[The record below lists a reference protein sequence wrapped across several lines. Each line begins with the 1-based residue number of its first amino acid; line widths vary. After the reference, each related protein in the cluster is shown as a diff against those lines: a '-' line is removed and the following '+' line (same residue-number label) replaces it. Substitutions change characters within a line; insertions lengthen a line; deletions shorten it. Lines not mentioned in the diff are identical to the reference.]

1 MNSQTGVG
9 RFGSLMNIDKLILSL
24 CRLHSLVSFGSLMN
38 IDKLIQRCGII
49 VNCGCFGSLMNID
62 KLIQIISNVISN
74 RGFGSLMNIKL
85 KETACGILFCKLLFY
100 NQRGDRGTAFFGI
113 I

>member
-1 MNSQTGVG
+1 
-9 RFGSLMNIDKLILSL
+9 MNIDKLILATDTKQL
-24 CRLHSLVSFGSLMN
+24 AA
-38 IDKLIQRCGII
+38 
-49 VNCGCFGSLMNID
+49 CFGSLMNID
-62 KLIQIISNVISN
+62 KLIPRFSIMPARVGFGSLMNIDKLIPNSDITDTITC
-74 RGFGSLMNIKL
+74 FGSLMNIKL

>member
-1 MNSQTGVG
+1 MNIDKLIPKMNSQTGVG
-9 RFGSLMNIDKLILSL
+9 R
-24 CRLHSLVSFGSLMN
+24 
-38 IDKLIQRCGII
+38 
-49 VNCGCFGSLMNID
+49 FGSLMNID

>member
-1 MNSQTGVG
+1 MDVLAL
-9 RFGSLMNIDKLILSL
+9 LMNIDKLIHRLS
-24 CRLHSLVSFGSLMN
+24 RLFPTYSFGSLMN

-49 VNCGCFGSLMNID
+49 VNCGCFDSLMNID

-100 NQRGDRGTAFFGI
+100 IQRGDRGTAFFGI

>member
-1 MNSQTGVG
+1 MNIDKLIHGYKIVNPQPC
-9 RFGSLMNIDKLILSL
+9 FGSLMNIDKLILTPTQSDVL
-24 CRLHSLVSFGSLMN
+24 ISFGSL
-38 IDKLIQRCGII
+38 L
-49 VNCGCFGSLMNID
+49 
-62 KLIQIISNVISN
+62 
-74 RGFGSLMNIKL
+74 NIKL